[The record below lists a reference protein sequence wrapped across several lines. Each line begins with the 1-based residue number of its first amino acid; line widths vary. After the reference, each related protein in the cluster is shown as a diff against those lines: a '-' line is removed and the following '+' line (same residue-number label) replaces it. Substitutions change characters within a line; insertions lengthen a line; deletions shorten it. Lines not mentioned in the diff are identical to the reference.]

1 MKKELALCL
10 FLMIAGRS
18 FCARILGIVPTP
30 AHSHQIPFLAIMRA
44 LAERGHQ
51 VTVITTDPLKDP
63 PKNFTQIDLSFTK
76 TTTDIPKLVMEI
88 GQAGPVGGMEVL
100 LPLTETLCK
109 LNFEL
114 PQIKKLLELQ
124 EKFDLV
130 VLETFML
137 WCYFGFV
144 HKLGSPPIVGFLSAG
159 LTEATSSFLA
169 NPINPAYMP
178 ALASAYTDHMDFWQR
193 MDNAQ
198 LTLRLLHS
206 FHNVIVPFQDRLIQE
221 HFGADMPSL
230 SVMLRNM
237 SLMITGNDFVLGYPQ
252 PMVPG
257 IVHTTGLHISN
268 ERKPLPKD
276 IQQFL
281 DGAEEGFIFFSLG
294 SNIKSSNLPETMRNN
309 LMKAFAQI
317 PQRVLWK
324 FELDNLPGK
333 PDNVMISK
341 WLPQRDI
348 LAHRNIRLFFTHGG
362 LLSFS
367 EAAYFGVPLLAMPV
381 FGDQRYNVAKMTSA
395 GVGEKIEF
403 GELTT
408 DSVLRAIRHIIENP
422 SYQENMKRLSAVYR
436 EHQSTSL
443 ERAVWWVEY
452 VIRHQGAPHLR
463 SAALDL
469 HWWQLL
475 LLDVIA
481 FILAVAAVAAF
492 LLFKVVQFCAR
503 ALGRSKQKK
512 D

>member
-1 MKKELALCL
+1 MKEPSSNLLGVMYGNCVTDSQDDGIALRQRTETRAITLAIALCL
-10 FLMIAGRS
+10 NALHEKKFLIS
-18 FCARILGIVPTP
+18 
-30 AHSHQIPFLAIMRA
+30 SSIP
-44 LAERGHQ
+44 Q
-51 VTVITTDPLKDP
+51 
-63 PKNFTQIDLSFTK
+63 
-76 TTTDIPKLVMEI
+76 
-88 GQAGPVGGMEVL
+88 
-100 LPLTETLCK
+100 
-109 LNFEL
+109 
-114 PQIKKLLELQ
+114 
-124 EKFDLV
+124 
-130 VLETFML
+130 
-137 WCYFGFV
+137 
-144 HKLGSPPIVGFLSAG
+144 
-159 LTEATSSFLA
+159 
-169 NPINPAYMP
+169 
-178 ALASAYTDHMDFWQR
+178 
-193 MDNAQ
+193 
-198 LTLRLLHS
+198 
-206 FHNVIVPFQDRLIQE
+206 
-221 HFGADMPSL
+221 
-230 SVMLRNM
+230 
-237 SLMITGNDFVLGYPQ
+237 
-252 PMVPG
+252 
-257 IVHTTGLHISN
+257 
-268 ERKPLPKD
+268 D

-408 DSVLRAIRHIIENP
+408 DSVLRAIRHVIENP

-452 VIRHQGAPHLR
+452 VIRQQGAPHLR
-463 SAALDL
+463 SAALNL

-492 LLFKVVQFCAR
+492 LLFKVVVWPVFVAR
-503 ALGRSKQKK
+503 ESTDRGTIISCSSNILRNAYQAMYDNVPHTDQLQTKEMNQAQMQTGNNNCSPIPSGMKQGKAMSSYGLPRLRK
-512 D
+512 T